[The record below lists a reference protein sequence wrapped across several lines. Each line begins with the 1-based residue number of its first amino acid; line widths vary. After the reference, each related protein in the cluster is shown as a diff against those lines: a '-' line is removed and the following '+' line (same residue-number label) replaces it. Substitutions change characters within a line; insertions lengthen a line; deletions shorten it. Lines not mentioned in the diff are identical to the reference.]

1 MTIFSWV
8 VGFLLILLIGVPIAT
23 INKTL
28 ELGVMVAFTCVCKLF
43 ERAMFLVSICS
54 LITVFARYVD
64 SESFPPSA
72 YFQVG
77 IIYFLS
83 LSSIGLLAIDL
94 SFTLQDRALDDLA
107 QL

>member
-1 MTIFSWV
+1 MFQTSIFANHES
-8 VGFLLILLIGVPIAT
+8 I
-23 INKTL
+23 
-28 ELGVMVAFTCVCKLF
+28 VA
-43 ERAMFLVSICS
+43 ICS

-64 SESFPPSA
+64 SEMFPPSA

-94 SFTLQDRALDDLA
+94 SFTL
-107 QL
+107 